1 MDGLTMLRAARRAG
15 LAVAEDDGR
24 LVVRGPRRLEP
35 VARELLAHKAG
46 VLDALAAE
54 RTALDPRMAAMLAQ
68 IPPAGAIPL
77 LLARPSSHA
86 GPRACCSCGEPL
98 AEAERYRCRPCVD
111 AAVRVLERLP

>member
-1 MDGLTMLRAARRAG
+1 VDGLTVLREARRAG
-15 LAVAEDDGR
+15 LAVTEDDGR
-24 LVVRGPRRLEP
+24 LVVRGPCRLEP

-77 LLARPSSHA
+77 LLARPDWPA
-86 GPRACCSCGEPL
+86 RPGACCSCGEPL
-98 AEAERYRCRPCVD
+98 AQAERYRCRPCVD
-111 AAVRVLERLP
+111 AAVRVLESRP